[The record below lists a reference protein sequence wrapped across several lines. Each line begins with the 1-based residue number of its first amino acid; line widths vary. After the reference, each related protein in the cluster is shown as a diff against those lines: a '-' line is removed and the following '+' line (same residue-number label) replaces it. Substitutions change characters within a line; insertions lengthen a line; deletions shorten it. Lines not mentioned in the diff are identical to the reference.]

1 MSTCRWHVA
10 ANRPS
15 RQARLTFLCG
25 PSKIGKSWLVLWLG
39 LCVAQGQ
46 PVWENYPTRQS
57 EVLYLCLEDNLP
69 RVQRRLGKITAI
81 RIPVILCLSRYEPSE
96 EDFLEV
102 EGERPEQETLEGV
115 TV

>member
-46 PVWENYPTRQS
+46 PVWEDYPTRQS
-57 EVLYLCLEDNLP
+57 EVLCLCLEDNLP

-81 RIPVILCLSRYEPSE
+81 RIPVS
-96 EDFLEV
+96 FA
-102 EGERPEQETLEGV
+102 
-115 TV
+115 